1 MIMRQ
6 YELLRERQK
15 DAFTYRSMKPVQIII
30 LMENSGAEF
39 HKAAPYYMHH
49 RQVTYDS
56 GITVPELT
64 EVLYV
69 ALDTFQEV
77 VQNEIKTDLHGWL
90 TLLSARNVET
100 ITKLIEKFPE
110 FLEIYQEMA
119 AFRKSPEEVVN
130 MFSDALAIM
139 DRNTEAYMVE
149 EARQKL
155 IQKSQELE
163 QEHQEKILAF
173 RRADQAES
181 RADQAE
187 ADQRIA
193 ESRADQ
199 AEAGQR
205 IAESRA
211 DQAEAELQLLKAR
224 LAKYESQGDGS
235 LDE

>member
-1 MIMRQ
+1 
-6 YELLRERQK
+6 
-15 DAFTYRSMKPVQIII
+15 
-30 LMENSGAEF
+30 
-39 HKAAPYYMHH
+39 
-49 RQVTYDS
+49 
-56 GITVPELT
+56 
-64 EVLYV
+64 V

-90 TLLSARNVET
+90 TMLSARNVET

-173 RRADQAES
+173 RRADQAE
-181 RADQAE
+181 AG
-187 ADQRIA
+187 QRIA